1 MQTPYGASPV
11 PGQSGPVPAPKHARM
26 VPSWPAWKAGVVRA
40 EGIEPTRPCGRRIF
54 IPLRLS
60 PPRKCGFVVWT
71 IPSPFPIRGL
81 GAARLVSTPSRNC
94 FRAWLGIAISGFPDF
109 EQFYSAGFPMGTQ
122 VLKSAAS
129 AISPRPREIGHSP
142 IIKQVAMI
150 YASSAKRMASTRPRL
165 LLKMEGAFKSAAP
178 D

>member
-1 MQTPYGASPV
+1 M
-11 PGQSGPVPAPKHARM
+11 
-26 VPSWPAWKAGVVRA
+26 VRA
-40 EGIEPTRPCGRRIF
+40 EGIEPTRPCGLRIF

-150 YASSAKRMASTRPRL
+150 YASSAKRMAYTRPAPFLAIVFFFGRGFMML
-165 LLKMEGAFKSAAP
+165 IAEASSRVFKWAA
-178 D
+178 

>member
-1 MQTPYGASPV
+1 
-11 PGQSGPVPAPKHARM
+11 M

-40 EGIEPTRPCGRRIF
+40 EGIEPTRPCGLRIF

-142 IIKQVAMI
+142 IIKQAATV
-150 YASSAKRMASTRPRL
+150 YASSAKRMASKRSGPFLAIVFFFGR
-165 LLKMEGAFKSAAP
+165 AFMMLIAAASSRVFKWAA
-178 D
+178 